1 MVSQLRQQQPV
12 AFDFIDHPVFRVDA
26 ARPITRQRETQRLW
40 FADAGKGIARR
51 VLDQFVD
58 APRDLF
64 VRLLPVQIIL
74 PRLFREDELHAAR
87 SILR

>member
-1 MVSQLRQQQPV
+1 MVSQLRQQQIV
-12 AFDFIDHPVFRVDA
+12 ALDFIDHPMFAVDA

-40 FADAGKGIARR
+40 FADAGKRIARR

-64 VRLLPVQIIL
+64 VRLLPVQ
-74 PRLFREDELHAAR
+74 AVA
-87 SILR
+87 SSCS